1 MKREAEIQKV
11 KDDRTMQIEK
21 IAKEWA
27 KREYFRQ
34 SMAGTVDDNM
44 SEEAFI
50 ESVWDRALF
59 EGDLKFRQMNGEAPD
74 ADAEL
79 ADFKARQE
87 RKKQTMLKRA
97 KEELQEMLA
106 EDELLDDELT
116 KKLESMS
123 AEDDDTEKVK
133 FDPDKH

>member
-1 MKREAEIQKV
+1 
-11 KDDRTMQIEK
+11 MQIEK